1 MKYSRRF
8 QPTSF
13 PMSARFAGWIVVAAV
28 ALGALAAPAD
38 AARKTV
44 CTITVNSPD
53 EKDFLR
59 RTLPRDEFDFV
70 ELVERGRPDWLASAC
85 RSGVKCDVL
94 LISGHFDGGTQ
105 FYSDRLHVDEYLPV
119 DEMERVA
126 CSASCPGLF
135 SQLKEV
141 YLMGCNTLNT
151 QPMRTAGDEIERSLL
166 RAGYAKSDATQL
178 ARTLGA
184 RHAESNRDRMRNIFK
199 DVPVIY
205 GFSAKAPLGPFAAA
219 TLQKYFQSGPAG
231 EFGSGRPSGRLLS
244 LFAPVSMTVVN
255 GASDDDVH
263 AGFRRDACHFADD
276 RLNAA
281 QKLAFVHKLLRR
293 DAAEVRMFLD
303 AIERQ
308 TTSLTAA
315 QRELPAVAA
324 VLGEIGRDKASR
336 TRFLEFARDA
346 DEPTTRT
353 RMLAVAHSLG
363 WLSADEHNAELLAML
378 DEHLGGKPIKSSE
391 VDLFCSMDRR
401 FAATSH
407 PFRKTATH
415 PDRVGQSAVLACMG
429 QRDEHARVLEALT
442 SGDGDAAEIAQV
454 YLRHRPITDADELR
468 IVTRGI
474 AKMPGSDAQVRA
486 LDTLA
491 KQKVSDAASLDEL
504 LRLFALAKSVN
515 VQRAIAGILI
525 RADYK
530 TLPQRELVSSLS
542 RHRLKSPD
550 GADLIDVLIR
560 RVQAQ

>member
-1 MKYSRRF
+1 
-8 QPTSF
+8 
-13 PMSARFAGWIVVAAV
+13 MSPPQAQ
-28 ALGALAAPAD
+28 

-44 CTITVNSPD
+44 CTVTVNSPD
-53 EKDFLR
+53 EKEFLQ
-59 RTLPRDEFDFV
+59 RTLPKDEFDFV

-85 RSGVKCDVL
+85 RKGVKCDVL

-141 YLMGCNTLNT
+141 YLMGCNTLNA
-151 QPMRTAGDEIERSLL
+151 QPMRTAGGELERSLL
-166 RAGYAKSDATQL
+166 RAGYSKADATQF
-178 ARTLGA
+178 AQTLGA

-205 GFSAKAPLGPFAAA
+205 GFSSKAPLGPYAAA

-255 GASDDDVH
+255 GARDDDVH

-276 RLNAA
+276 RLDTA
-281 QKLAFVHKLLRR
+281 QKLAFVHSLLRR
-293 DAAEVRMFLD
+293 DAAEARMFLD

-308 TTSLTAA
+308 TASLSPSER
-315 QRELPAVAA
+315 QLPAVNA
-324 VLGEIGRDKASR
+324 VLGEIGRDHSSR
-336 TRFLEFARDA
+336 DRFLAFARDA
-346 DEPTTRT
+346 DEPATRT
-353 RMLAVAHSLG
+353 RMLAVARTLG
-363 WLSADEHNAELLAML
+363 WLTDEQHHAELRAMI
-378 DEHLGGKPIKSSE
+378 DEHLAGKPIGSSE
-391 VDLFCSMDRR
+391 VDLFCAMNRERPLVADPARLRR
-401 FAATSH
+401 ASQH
-407 PFRKTATH
+407 PSK
-415 PDRVGQSAVLACMG
+415 VGQSAVLACLG
-429 QRDEHARVLEALT
+429 ERDAHVRVLEALT
-442 SGDGDAAEIAQV
+442 STDGEALEIAQV

-468 IVTRGI
+468 LLTRGI

-486 LDTLA
+486 LETLA
-491 KQKVSDAASLDEL
+491 RQKVSDAASLDEL
-504 LRLFALAKSVN
+504 LRLYTLARSVN

-530 TLPQRELVSSLS
+530 ALPQRELVSSLS
-542 RHRLKSPD
+542 KHRLKSPD

-560 RVQAQ
+560 RVQTQ

>member
-1 MKYSRRF
+1 MLRYAALF
-8 QPTSF
+8 VL
-13 PMSARFAGWIVVAAV
+13 IAAV
-28 ALGALAAPAD
+28 VFLPPPVQAS
-38 AARKTV
+38 RKTV

-53 EKDFLR
+53 EKEFLQ
-59 RTLPRDEFDFV
+59 RTLPKDEFDFI

-85 RSGVKCDVL
+85 RKGVKCDVL

-141 YLMGCNTLNT
+141 YLMGCNTLNA
-151 QPMRTAGDEIERSLL
+151 QPMRTAGGELERSLL
-166 RAGYAKSDATQL
+166 RAGYSKADATQL
-178 ARTLGA
+178 AQTLGA

-205 GFSAKAPLGPFAAA
+205 GFSSKAPLGPYAAA

-255 GASDDDVH
+255 GARDDDVH
-263 AGFRRDACHFADD
+263 AGFRRDACQFADD
-276 RLNAA
+276 RLTPA
-281 QKLAFVHKLLRR
+281 QKLAFVHSLLRR
-293 DAAEVRMFLD
+293 DIAEGRMFLD

-308 TTSLTAA
+308 TGSISMAER
-315 QRELPAVAA
+315 QSPAVSA
-324 VLGEIGRDKASR
+324 VLGEIGRDHASR
-336 TRFLEFARDA
+336 DRFLEFARDA
-346 DEPTTRT
+346 DEPSTRT
-353 RMLAVAHSLG
+353 RMLAVARTLG
-363 WLSADEHNAELLAML
+363 WLTADQHQAELRAMI
-378 DEHLGGKPIKSSE
+378 DEHLAGKPIGSSE
-391 VDLFCSMDRR
+391 VDLFCSMNREHPLVADPERLRR
-401 FAATSH
+401 AALH
-407 PFRKTATH
+407 PSK
-415 PDRVGQSAVLACMG
+415 VGQSAVLACLG
-429 QRDEHARVLEALT
+429 ERESHARVLEALT
-442 SGDGDAAEIAQV
+442 GSDGEALEIAQV
-454 YLRHRPITDADELR
+454 YLQHRPITDADEMRVL
-468 IVTRGI
+468 TRGI

-491 KQKVSDAASLDEL
+491 RQKVSDVASLDEL
-504 LRLFALAKSVN
+504 LRLYTLAKSVN

-530 TLPQRELVSSLS
+530 ALPQRELVSSLS
-542 RHRLKSPD
+542 KHRLKSSD

-560 RVQAQ
+560 RAQAQ

>member
-1 MKYSRRF
+1 MVRVF
-8 QPTSF
+8 
-13 PMSARFAGWIVVAAV
+13 SALSIAIALVVT
-28 ALGALAAPAD
+28 ALPAH

-53 EKDFLR
+53 EKEFLQ
-59 RTLPRDEFDFV
+59 RTLPRDEFEFV

-85 RSGVKCDVL
+85 RKGVQCDVL

-151 QPMRTAGDEIERSLL
+151 QPMRTAGSELERSLL
-166 RAGYAKSDATQL
+166 RAGYSRADATQV
-178 ARTLGA
+178 AGTLGA
-184 RHAESNRDRMRNIFK
+184 RHAQSNRDRMRNIFK

-205 GFSAKAPLGPFAAA
+205 GFSAKAPLGPYAAA
-219 TLQKYFQSGPAG
+219 TLQKYFQSGPSG

-255 GASDDDVH
+255 GARDDDVH

-281 QKLAFVHKLLRR
+281 QKLAFVHSLLRR
-293 DAAEVRMFLD
+293 DAAEARMFLD

-308 TTSLTAA
+308 VSSITPTERQS
-315 QRELPAVAA
+315 PAVSA
-324 VLGEIGRDKASR
+324 VIAEIGRDHASR
-336 TRFLEFARDA
+336 DRFVEFARDA
-346 DEPTTRT
+346 DEPATRT
-353 RMLAVAHSLG
+353 RMLAVASALG
-363 WLSADEHNAELLAML
+363 WLTDEQHQAELRALI
-378 DEHLGGKPIKSSE
+378 DEHLAGKPIGSSE
-391 VDLFCSMDRR
+391 VDLFCSMNREHR
-401 FAATSH
+401 FGVDGTRVRPAPSRAA
-407 PFRKTATH
+407 A
-415 PDRVGQSAVLACMG
+415 VGQSAVRACLG
-429 QRDEHARVLEALT
+429 DREAHARVLEALT
-442 SGDGDAAEIAQV
+442 GTDAEAIEIAQV
-454 YLRHRPITDADELR
+454 YLRHHPITDAEEMRVL
-468 IVTRGI
+468 TRGI

-491 KQKVSDAASLDEL
+491 RQKVSDAASLDEL
-504 LRLFALAKSVN
+504 LRVYALAKSVS
-515 VQRAIAGILI
+515 VQRAVAGILI
-525 RADYK
+525 RADYR

-542 RHRLKSPD
+542 KHRLKSHE

>member
-1 MKYSRRF
+1 MFRL
-8 QPTSF
+8 P
-13 PMSARFAGWIVVAAV
+13 AV
-28 ALGALAAPAD
+28 ALIAVALLLATPHVH

-53 EKDFLR
+53 EKEFLQ
-59 RTLPRDEFDFV
+59 RTLPKEEFDFV

-85 RSGVKCDVL
+85 RKGVKCDVL

-105 FYSDRLHVDEYLPV
+105 FYSDRLHVDEYLQV

-141 YLMGCNTLNT
+141 YLMGCNTLNA
-151 QPMRTAGDEIERSLL
+151 QPMRTAGSELERSLV
-166 RAGYAKSDATQL
+166 RAGYSRTDATQL
-178 ARTLGA
+178 AQALGA

-205 GFSAKAPLGPFAAA
+205 GFSSKAPLGPYAAA

-255 GASDDDVH
+255 GARDDDAH
-263 AGFRRDACHFADD
+263 AGFRRDACHFVDD
-276 RLNAA
+276 RLTTA
-281 QKLAFVHKLLRR
+281 QKLAFVHSLLRR
-293 DAAEVRMFLD
+293 DAAETRMFLD

-308 TTSLTAA
+308 TAA
-315 QRELPAVAA
+315 LSASDRQSPAVIA
-324 VLGEIGRDKASR
+324 VLADIARDHASR
-336 TRFLEFARDA
+336 DRFIEFARDA
-346 DEPTTRT
+346 DEPATRT
-353 RMLAVAHSLG
+353 RMLAVAKTLG
-363 WLSADEHNAELLAML
+363 WLTDEQHASELRAMIE
-378 DEHLGGKPIKSSE
+378 EHLSGRAVGSSE
-391 VDLFCSMDRR
+391 VDLFCAMNRDRPL
-401 FAATSH
+401 FADPSAL
-407 PFRKTATH
+407 RKAASSSLTI
-415 PDRVGQSAVLACMG
+415 GQSAVLACMG
-429 QRDEHARVLEALT
+429 ERQAHSRVLDALT
-442 SGDGDAAEIAQV
+442 GPDAQAIDIAQV
-454 YLRHRPITDADELR
+454 YLRHHPITDADEMR
-468 IVTRGI
+468 GITRGI
-474 AKMPGSDAQVRA
+474 ARMPGSDAQVRA

-491 KQKVSDAASLDEL
+491 RQKVSDAASLDEL
-504 LRLFALAKSVN
+504 LRLYTLAKSVN

-530 TLPQRELVSSLS
+530 SLPQRELVSSLS
-542 RHRLKSPD
+542 KHRVKSHE

>member
-1 MKYSRRF
+1 MA
-8 QPTSF
+8 P
-13 PMSARFAGWIVVAAV
+13 RFALSLVVALTAF
-28 ALGALAAPAD
+28 AFSTPNAE

-85 RSGVKCDVL
+85 RSGVRCDVL

-141 YLMGCNTLNT
+141 YLMGCNTLDA
-151 QPMRTAGDEIERSLL
+151 QPMRTAGGEIERSLV
-166 RAGYAKSDATQL
+166 RAGYSKADAGQMTL
-178 ARTLGA
+178 TLGA

-205 GFSAKAPLGPFAAA
+205 GFSSKAPLGPFAAA
-219 TLQKYFQSGPAG
+219 TLQKYFQSGPPG

-263 AGFRRDACHFADD
+263 ATFRRDACHFADD
-276 RLNAA
+276 RLSSA

-293 DAAEVRMFLD
+293 DVAEVRMFLD
-303 AIERQ
+303 AIERHAA
-308 TTSLTAA
+308 SLTAA
-315 QRELPAVAA
+315 ERQAPAVAA
-324 VLGEIGRDKASR
+324 ILGEMARDQASR
-336 TRFLEFARDA
+336 SRFLDFARDA
-346 DEPTTRT
+346 DEPAVRV
-353 RMLAVAHSLG
+353 RMLALARQLG
-363 WLSADEHNAELLAML
+363 WLSVDEHHGELLLMV
-378 DEHLGGKPIKSSE
+378 DEHLAGKRMGSSE
-391 VDLFCSMDRR
+391 VDLFCSLNGDRTLGAEPHR
-401 FAATSH
+401 L
-407 PFRKTATH
+407 RKAGTH
-415 PDRVGQSAVLACMG
+415 PDKIAQSAVLACLG
-429 QRDEHARVLEALT
+429 ERDEHARVLEALT
-442 SGDGDAAEIAQV
+442 SDDGDAVDIAQV
-454 YLRHRPITDADELR
+454 YLRHRPITDANELR
-468 IVTRGI
+468 VVTSGI
-474 AKMPGSDAQVRA
+474 ARMQASDAQVRA

-491 KQKVSDAASLDEL
+491 RQRVSDAASLDEL
-504 LRLFALAKSVN
+504 IRLFTLAKSVN

-530 TLPQRELVSSLS
+530 ALPKRELVSSLS